1 MKRIITLTLVLAL
14 LTVMSGAYAS
24 PAGTSA
30 DPLITKEYADNDYAA
45 MVMDSLGASLDTRLQ
60 TVYNEAAQAIGA
72 DVESLPPAE
81 SFSNGYNSFSLLP
94 GGSVSVSAGGSVILT
109 SGDMSLASLTGEV
122 VDVAAGSPVNF
133 IGSSLSAGKRYFSAD
148 ATVAVYTSVNGAV
161 FLLDGPYTASS
172 GVTEP
177 PHKYS
182 DVSSGTWYEPAANW
196 VYENRIFR
204 DYKGDSFNGTGAATR
219 AEAAYA
225 LWAAAGFPETEY
237 SAGYTDLTEDWYK
250 TAVNWASEKGI
261 IHGVSV
267 SEAVFDPSGTFN
279 RAMLAELFYLYVQT
293 SGGDVSAKAD
303 ISFFKDADV
312 IASGVSWASDAI
324 AWGVATDIIHGTGDN
339 TYAPFTLSSRAELAT
354 LLMLFFQKQ

>member
-1 MKRIITLTLVLAL
+1 MKRIVTLTLVLAL
-14 LTVMSGAYAS
+14 LTVMSGAYAG

-45 MVMDSLGASLDTRLQ
+45 AVMDSLGASLDTRLQ

-122 VDVAAGSPVNF
+122 VDVAAGSPVNY

-148 ATVAVYTSVNGAV
+148 ATLAVYTSVGGAV
-161 FLLDGPYTASS
+161 FLLDGPYTAIS

-182 DVSSGTWYEPAANW
+182 DVKSGIWYESAANW
-196 VYENRIFR
+196 VYENKIFR
-204 DYKGDSFNGTGAATR
+204 DYKGDIFNGGGAATR

-225 LWAAAGFPETEY
+225 LWAAADFPETEY
-237 SAGYTDLTEDWYK
+237 SAGYTDLAEDWYK

-261 IHGVSV
+261 IHGVGDSR
-267 SEAVFDPSGTFN
+267 FNPSGTFN

-293 SGGDVSAKAD
+293 SGGDVSATAD
-303 ISFFKDADV
+303 ISGFKDADV
-312 IASGVSWASDAI
+312 IASRTAWASDAI
-324 AWGVATDIIHGTGDN
+324 AWGVATDIIHGNPDG
-339 TYAPFTLSSRAELAT
+339 TYAPLNNSTRANLAV
-354 LLMLFFQKQ
+354 LLMLFFENQ